1 MKRVLVVTDFSDV
14 ADHAVDYACNLANK
28 FSIEHLFLLNTYEN
42 IPIYD
47 SGEAGSLALSMQEA
61 DQLEQS
67 RIESFKLLNRHI
79 AHQLHTTTSL
89 VPLIINNTLPEA
101 VNQVCA
107 EETIDLVIIGIKR
120 QDDLETLI
128 LGSNVQKAVDR
139 IHYPVLLIPR
149 CASIAIP
156 QNVILA
162 APFREPLTRA
172 TQIKL
177 HKFLYRFNSKVTA
190 IHGCLKGVLSEKE
203 SRIANELQ
211 LQLQHYN
218 CQLQIIKDVRDLPSA
233 INEYASNNNPS
244 LVISIHKMRGFIA
257 SLFHKSVTKS
267 LAWRCDVPLLVLHM

>member
-1 MKRVLVVTDFSDV
+1 MKKILVVTDFSDV

-28 FSIEHLFLLNTYEN
+28 LNIEHLFLLNTYEN

-61 DQLEQS
+61 DELEQS
-67 RIESFKLLNRHI
+67 RIESFQLLKQHL
-79 AHQLHTTTSL
+79 AHQLHTTTVL
-89 VPLIINNTLPEA
+89 VPLIINDALPDA
-101 VNQVCA
+101 VNQVCR
-107 EETIDLVIIGIKR
+107 EEDIDLVIIGIKR

-128 LGSNVQKAVDR
+128 LGSNIRKAVDR

-149 CASIAIP
+149 CASIAVP

-172 TQIKL
+172 IQIKL
-177 HKFLYRFNSKVTA
+177 HKFLYRFNGKVTA
-190 IHGCLKGVLSEKE
+190 IHRCIKGALNEKE
-203 SRIANELQ
+203 SKIANELQ

-218 CQLQIIKDVRDLPSA
+218 CPLQIIKDVKDLPAA
-233 INEYASNNNPS
+233 INEYASNNSPS

-257 SLFHKSVTKS
+257 GLFHKSVTKS